1 MHGSDGWLCNLVV
14 GSGLK
19 VGIVGFY
26 FDATKIVRSGDSGVF
41 GLFPPNAGN
50 CQNMTVTVLE
60 RRGKLAK
67 NPTNPTSDRLVG
79 EPSPSLLGA
88 PEALG
93 FCWRG
98 KQGMNDRLSE

>member
-60 RRGKLAK
+60 GRGKLLA
-67 NPTNPTSDRLVG
+67 NPTNSTSATPRSRSDLFTRSIRDYIVQ
-79 EPSPSLLGA
+79 A
-88 PEALG
+88 
-93 FCWRG
+93 
-98 KQGMNDRLSE
+98 

>member
-60 RRGKLAK
+60 GRGKLAK
-67 NPTNPTSDRLVG
+67 NPTNPTSEAGWSASQVLV
-79 EPSPSLLGA
+79 SLEMCA
-88 PEALG
+88 E
-93 FCWRG
+93 
-98 KQGMNDRLSE
+98 